1 MPYTTT
7 AKTECPLG
15 NEKLG
20 SCTNAHGRSGLTRR
34 KYSLSTAVSAPAPAI
49 NIGAERIGHGL
60 AAEFDPQPL
69 EVLAHKQIPIEINVT
84 SNIRTGCCPT
94 YEEHP
99 LRRYFDAGLMVTLNS
114 DDPPMFGANLLD
126 EYILAHT
133 RYDFTLEQ
141 LRELAANAVEASFLP
156 PTRKL
161 DLLRQVE
168 QYR

>member
-20 SCTNAHGRSGLTRR
+20 SCR